1 MKDPHERLNVI
12 NESLLAHMGAG
23 VLNQGNTMRQGA
35 RLQNYGSRTG
45 NVGAVRIGNF
55 MRNRPII
62 AGAVQ
67 SAVKTGLARAKE
79 PQQQV
84 VYAGQPVQQQRIGMR
99 QRLRIGSRGRGMGPR

>member
-1 MKDPHERLNVI
+1 MKDPHERLNAI

-23 VLNQGNTMRQGA
+23 FLNQGKTMKQGA
-35 RLQNYGSRTG
+35 QLQNYAKRTG
-45 NVGAVRIGNF
+45 NVGAMRIGNF
-55 MRNRPII
+55 MQRRPVV

-67 SAVKTGLARAKE
+67 SAVKTGLARARE

-84 VYAGQPVQQQRIGMR
+84 VYGGQQPSPTPGMR

>member
-12 NESLLAHMGAG
+12 KESLFAHMGAG
-23 VLNQGNTMRQGA
+23 VFNQGNTMRQGA

-84 VYAGQPVQQQRIGMR
+84 VYAGQQPPPTPGIR